1 MRNLTMWQAVAYGTE
16 LAVAFAAAVVVG
28 LLIGH
33 WADERLGN
41 GVPILTIVGSLIGF
55 AAGVFSTVR
64 IAQFVTRPK

>member
-16 LAVAFAAAVVVG
+16 LALAFATAVVVG

-33 WADERLGN
+33 WADERLGSL
-41 GVPILTIVGSLIGF
+41 PILTIVGSLAGF
-55 AAGVFSTVR
+55 ASGVFSTVR